1 MLGPDGAGGMK
12 ARVLVVTS
20 QRKFSGYLHRS
31 SADLR
36 ETDVLNDER
45 TFIHLTDVE
54 VRKKGEIPSKAV
66 PFVAINKASIVYVI
80 PAEEEDSFSI

>member
-1 MLGPDGAGGMK
+1 MLDPDGTGGKK

-20 QRKFSGYLHRS
+20 QRKFSGYLHRT

-45 TFIHLTDVE
+45 SFIHLTDVE
-54 VRKKGEIPSKAV
+54 VRKRGEIPSKAV

-80 PAEEEDSFSI
+80 PADEEEE